1 MGDAL
6 EPLARIVADSELVDP
21 GSRGVALCSGGAD
34 SAALAAGLARHC
46 GADRVVAIHLNYG
59 LRDDSGLDQA
69 ACERLC
75 ELLGIELVVE
85 RVRLPDSGNV
95 QARARDA
102 RYAAAEAVRAD
113 RGLEWIA
120 TGHTRTDLAETV
132 IYRLASS
139 PGTRGLLGLPA
150 RRGAIVRPLL
160 GIGRAEVRERVR
172 EAELPYRDDPSNE
185 AADYARNRIRAEV
198 LPVLEE
204 IAPAVERTIAVT
216 RAELAEE
223 AEALEAVVAAELERS
238 GANVADAISVEQ
250 LRRLGPALRRLVLR
264 AMAERAAGGPVP
276 LGRARAA
283 EVLRLGGD
291 PEGGAIELG
300 GGVEA
305 RIEHGLVRFAAGDEP
320 EAGEAL
326 LPVPGSCRWGR
337 WEVRATLAEEPPR
350 PVGPEAAFLD
360 PEAIASPL
368 VVRSWREGDRIRPLG
383 LGGSKSLQDVF
394 TDRKVP
400 RSLRRTLPL
409 VTSGGRIA
417 WVAGV
422 AVSEEFA
429 AAPGAARAAVLSA
442 ARVGK

>member
-6 EPLARIVADSELVDP
+6 ESLARMVAESGLVEP
-21 GSRGVALCSGGAD
+21 GSSGVALCSGGAD

-46 GADRVVAIHLNYG
+46 GAGRVVAIHLNYG

-75 ELLGIELVVE
+75 GLLGVELVVE

-102 RYAAAEAVRAD
+102 RYAAAEALRAD
-113 RGLEWIA
+113 RGLGWIA

-139 PGTRGLLGLPA
+139 PGTRALLGLPP

-160 GIGRAEVRERVR
+160 GIGRAEIRELVREG
-172 EAELPYRDDPSNE
+172 ELPHRDDPSNE
-185 AADYARNRIRAEV
+185 VPDYARNRIRAEV

-204 IAPAVERTIAVT
+204 IAPAVERTIAET

-223 AEALEAVVAAELERS
+223 AEALEAAVAAELERS
-238 GANVADAISVEQ
+238 GANVADAISVEH
-250 LRRLGPALRRLVLR
+250 LCRLGPALRRLVLR
-264 AMAERAAGGPVP
+264 AMAGRAAGRPVA

-291 PEGGAIELG
+291 PEGGVVEIG

-305 RIEHGLVRFAAGDEP
+305 RIEHGHVRFAAGAESDP
-320 EAGEAL
+320 GEAP

-337 WEVRATLAEEPPR
+337 WEVRATVSDRPPAPEDAET
-350 PVGPEAAFLD
+350 ASLD
-360 PEAIASPL
+360 PEAIAAPL
-368 VVRSWREGDRIRPLG
+368 VVRPWRDGDRIAPLG

-400 RSLRRTLPL
+400 RSLRRTLPV

-422 AVSEEFA
+422 VVSEEFA

>member
-6 EPLARIVADSELVDP
+6 ESLARVVADSGLVDRD
-21 GSRGVALCSGGAD
+21 SSGVALCSGGAD
-34 SAALAAGLARHC
+34 SAALAAGLAGHC
-46 GADRVVAIHLNYG
+46 GAGRVVAIHLNYG

-75 ELLGIELVVE
+75 ELLGIELVAE
-85 RVRLPDSGNV
+85 RVRLPGSGNV

-102 RYAAAEAVRAD
+102 RYTAAEALRAD
-113 RGLEWIA
+113 RGLAWVA
-120 TGHTRTDLAETV
+120 TGHTRSDLAETI

-160 GIGRAEVRERVR
+160 EIGRAEVRERVR
-172 EAELPYRDDPSNE
+172 EANLPYRDDPSNE